1 MNNVII
7 SSKNESFALYDNIID
22 LCKAFDLEY
31 KSENHSKIEFYL
43 NKDINPNL
51 VIYNLAGFIS
61 DFKIFDTLYRFL
73 ANTFENG
80 EIFLEK
86 FYNTFESAYKPFIQY
101 AHDITYI
108 IIKNYLKKN
117 PEIKIDYFLDLNLK
131 DLEKDLY
138 VILNN
143 RKNIVNIFKKF
154 EKNIVKNNN
163 LFFTALK
170 NIKNN
175 TEMLENIE
183 TLYFEPQDGGIVAID
198 NLGDYIFFDDLML
211 NEDEILDLDNLDPY
225 HYIIAMSVL
234 VNPKTVV
241 LYTSFNNEFLKN
253 FFKFIEKNKKYIGSL
268 CGKIEFTTQKI

>member
-1 MNNVII
+1 MNSIII

-31 KSENHSKIEFYL
+31 KSENQSKIEFYL
-43 NKDINPNL
+43 NEKVDPHL

-73 ANTFENG
+73 SNTFENG
-80 EIFLEK
+80 ELFLEK

-108 IIKNYLKKN
+108 IIKNYLKNN

-143 RKNIVNIFKKF
+143 RKSVSNIFKKF
-154 EKNIVKNNN
+154 EKSLIKNNN

-175 TEMLENIE
+175 TEMLECIE
-183 TLYFEPQDGGIVAID
+183 TLYFEPQDDGIVAID

-225 HYIIAMSVL
+225 HYIIALSVL

-253 FFKFIEKNKKYIGSL
+253 FFKFVEKNKKYIGAL

>member
-1 MNNVII
+1 MNSVII

-31 KSENHSKIEFYL
+31 KTGNTSKIEFFL
-43 NKDINPNL
+43 NKNIDPQL

-73 ANTFENG
+73 SRTFENG

-86 FYNTFESAYKPFIQY
+86 FYDSFEKAYKPFIKY
-101 AHDITYI
+101 AHDVTYI
-108 IIKNYLKKN
+108 IIKNYLKSN
-117 PEIKIDYFLDLNLK
+117 NEIKIDYFLDLNLK

-143 RKNIVNIFKKF
+143 RKSVSNIFKKF
-154 EKNIVKNNN
+154 EKSLIKNNN

-175 TEMLENIE
+175 TEMLEYIE
-183 TLYFEPQDGGIVAID
+183 TLYFEPQEGGIVAID
-198 NLGDYIFFDDLML
+198 NMGDYLFFDDLMI

-234 VNPKTVV
+234 VSPKTVV
-241 LYTSFNNEFLKN
+241 LYTSFNNDFLKN
-253 FFKFIEKNKKYIGSL
+253 FFKFVEKNKKYIGSL